1 MKIMLHSIREV
12 ESADQPILWDLL
24 YEALWDPPTS
34 PRRPRSVLSNPHIAA
49 YVRDWGSNGADLGFL
64 AISHEGLIA
73 GGILSRLLLPPLQ
86 GGAFYDA
93 NTPQLGIAVFP
104 AFQKQGLG
112 TSLFTRYLAAAST
125 RFPRVS
131 LGVHPENSAAI
142 RLYRRF
148 GFHQFATGNG
158 GYLNMVKD
166 FEKHPEPGAAAGGPA
181 SPPGDSGVANGP
193 PSAMVS
199 ADRHDS
205 SPGSGSGGAATA

>member
-1 MKIMLHSIREV
+1 VLRFRWLRLISPFGPHVKFMLHSIREV
-12 ESADQPILWDLL
+12 EAADQPILWDLL

-34 PRRPRSVLSNPHIAA
+34 PRRPKSVLSNPHIAA
-49 YVRDWGSNGADLGFL
+49 YVQDWGSNGTDLGFL
-64 AISHEGLIA
+64 AISHEGSVA

-104 AFQKQGLG
+104 AFQRQGLG
-112 TSLFTRYLAAAST
+112 TTLFTKYLAAAST

-131 LGVHPENSAAI
+131 LGVHPENHAAI

-148 GFHQFATGNG
+148 GFYQFATGNG

-166 FEKHPEPGAAAGGPA
+166 LEKQPEPL
-181 SPPGDSGVANGP
+181 
-193 PSAMVS
+193 
-199 ADRHDS
+199 S
-205 SPGSGSGGAATA
+205 SPRSQ